1 MARKRTTVRAEQ
13 PAAVTTAGPESLFQF
28 ADQVERQASEQT
40 VAAPEAER
48 HLVTFLLE
56 HEEFGIP
63 IGLTRE
69 IVRVAEVTRV
79 PQAPPHIRGV
89 MNLRGRILPVVEI
102 RTRFGLPPAELT
114 PRSRVVVV
122 EVQGR
127 VVGILVDAVAQV
139 VRVRENAIVP
149 PPEEVVS
156 HRSEYI
162 TGVARIGSR
171 LIILIELDKALL
183 LETVSS
189 SGRASS

>member
-1 MARKRTTVRAEQ
+1 MARKRPTGQSEKPV
-13 PAAVTTAGPESLFQF
+13 PVTTAGPESLFEF
-28 ADQVERQASEQT
+28 ADQLERQGATPT
-40 VAAPEAER
+40 VVEPEVER

-69 IVRVAEVTRV
+69 IVRVPEVTRV

-122 EVQGR
+122 EAQGR

-139 VRVRENAIVP
+139 VRVGEGAIVP

-183 LETVSS
+183 LEAVSS

>member
-1 MARKRTTVRAEQ
+1 MTRKRAVVHAEERVAVATV
-13 PAAVTTAGPESLFQF
+13 GPESLFEF
-28 ADQVERQASEQT
+28 ADQVERQASARQ
-40 VAAPEAER
+40 VGVPESER

-102 RTRFGLPPAELT
+102 RTRFGLAPAELT

-122 EVQGR
+122 EAQGR

-139 VRVRENAIVP
+139 VRVRESAIVP

-189 SGRASS
+189 SGRGNS